1 MNAGKF
7 KTNINLPP
15 DELKVKN
22 NIYDSFLMS
31 FFKRF
36 FICVLI
42 LYTLYVHITNDS
54 NYKARVWVVHFA
66 QRP

>member
-7 KTNINLPP
+7 KTNINLLP
-15 DELKVKN
+15 DELKVKK
-22 NIYDSFLMS
+22 NIYESFLMS
-31 FFKRF
+31 LAEF

-42 LYTLYVHITNDS
+42 LYPLYVHITNDS

>member
-7 KTNINLPP
+7 KTSINLPP
-15 DELKVKN
+15 DELKGKN
-22 NIYDSFLMS
+22 NIYESFLMS
-31 FFKRF
+31 LAEFV
-36 FICVLI
+36 ICVLI
-42 LYTLYVHITNDS
+42 LYTLYVHITNDC